1 MFKHLIV
8 SAIGVALA
16 GGLTAL
22 AVSLQQHGLGNPFLN
37 TFAIGTIMALVAW
50 LKQSPIKK
58 DYDQ

>member
-16 GGLTAL
+16 GGLAAL

-37 TFAIGTIMALVAW
+37 TFVIGSILALVAW
-50 LKQSPIKK
+50 LKQSPIQKN
-58 DYDQ
+58 